1 MRTLK
6 LFALILVT
14 VFGLNVAACCG
25 PDKTEI
31 QKTDIITHPTI
42 GKQLEDLNNA
52 YKSGAITQQEYER
65 MKKEIVEKGDKK

>member
-31 QKTDIITHPTI
+31 QNTDIIQPTV
-42 GKQLEDLNNA
+42 GKQLEDLNSA
-52 YKSGAITQQEYER
+52 LKSGAITQQEYER
-65 MKKEIVEKGDKK
+65 MKKEIIEKGGK